1 MPQTT
6 FDKHRLER
14 DGVSPHSSLTC
25 GQSRSGGVGTSN
37 SRRRSRFLGR
47 VVVAHVQGSPKG
59 GGALGLLDVPNT
71 RLCSVP
77 PQRREVHLSCAR
89 SSQNPQFGIMPCR
102 HLSRSVGGV
111 E

>member
-1 MPQTT
+1 MPKTT
-6 FDKHRLER
+6 FDKHRLEW

-25 GQSRSGGVGTSN
+25 GQSRRGGLVTSH
-37 SRRRSRFLGR
+37 SERLPSFLGR

-59 GGALGLLDVPNT
+59 GDALGSLEVTST

-77 PQRREVHLSCAR
+77 PERREAQLNYAR
-89 SSQNPQFGIMPCR
+89 SSQNPQFGIMTCR